1 MWIFNEENCTRSFD
15 NGWDGPKMLP
25 ASGTPALCAIE
36 EDGINQVNSVNDM
49 NNIRL
54 GFQKGNATNY
64 SLEIYSENL
73 NLLYSSI
80 YLMDEVANK
89 VVDITNAKGMVYTF
103 SATAGESLK
112 ERFRIMTYTNEN
124 EDTLTEPQIKI
135 FSSKG
140 CILIYNQSSE
150 NGEAII

>member
-1 MWIFNEENCTRSFD
+1 
-15 NGWDGPKMLP
+15 
-25 ASGTPALCAIE
+25 
-36 EDGINQVNSVNDM
+36 
-49 NNIRL
+49 
-54 GFQKGNATNY
+54 
-64 SLEIYSENL
+64 
-73 NLLYSSI
+73 
-80 YLMDEVANK
+80 
-89 VVDITNAKGMVYTF
+89 MVYTF

-150 NGEAII
+150 NGEAIIYDIAGRKVGQEKFFGNNVTVLNNYRTGAYVVRATSNKSTVTKRIIVQ